1 MLTAFIFKWYI
12 DNLFLTYFYL
22 FYNFCSVQFVQLTS
36 DIFIIKTLS
45 IKKMMSLLEV

>member
-22 FYNFCSVQFVQLTS
+22 FYNFCLVN
-36 DIFIIKTLS
+36 I
-45 IKKMMSLLEV
+45 